1 MVFVDA
7 LQAGDDLRQDY
18 LTLQLITIMDRLW
31 QDNGL
36 NMCMKPY
43 KCVPT
48 GDEKGMLQVSR
59 PRLRLRLP
67 SVQHIMPLTA
77 LSATYNA
84 VNGPQCNI

>member
-1 MVFVDA
+1 MVSVHA

-59 PRLRLRLP
+59 PRLRLP
-67 SVQHIMPLTA
+67 TVQLIMPFNV
-77 LSATYNA
+77 S
-84 VNGPQCNI
+84 PQCNI